1 MSDAIPR
8 ALRERVADSRPDLPV
23 HVSFGP
29 DHSRQVVRMVPAAGR
44 PLVPRVVE
52 IARCLEGER

>member
-1 MSDAIPR
+1 MAQSSKMSRLSLAPF
-8 ALRERVADSRPDLPV
+8 SRPDLPV

-29 DHSRQVVRMVPAAGR
+29 DHSRQVVRMVPAAGGR
-44 PLVPRVVE
+44 LVPRVVE